1 MQFTSFALIGQQ
13 VLLFIRF
20 FNGSNTTRKRNT
32 RVTDIIA
39 KITHQSDK
47 VPDGSKL
54 KCKKILSRI
63 VAEMIP
69 IKMMINKSESDF
81 FSLG

>member
-20 FNGSNTTRKRNT
+20 FNGSNTTRKRNN

-39 KITHQSDK
+39 KNTHQNNKDAN
-47 VPDGSKL
+47 GSKL

-69 IKMMINKSESDF
+69 IKMMINKSESEF